1 MRFCEA
7 VQTLS
12 FRGRRSR
19 NKVSVGEPAEG
30 SLSFLHP
37 HLAYRI
43 VLGGGFQASATAVG
57 LPSAGVALF
66 ASRRSRTLLR
76 QSLERPILWSRPSA
90 CARALATDSTNHTT
104 LVSGYLGSLN
114 DEERSEMRYLM

>member
-43 VLGGGFQASATAVG
+43 VLGVFQASETAVG

-76 QSLERPILWSRPSA
+76 QYHERPILWSRPSA

>member
-1 MRFCEA
+1 MNLRKDHYRSFTR
-7 VQTLS
+7 TL
-12 FRGRRSR
+12 RT
-19 NKVSVGEPAEG
+19 V
-30 SLSFLHP
+30 SFL
-37 HLAYRI
+37 
-43 VLGGGFQASATAVG
+43 GGFQASATAVG

-76 QSLERPILWSRPSA
+76 QYLERPILWSRPSA